1 MRRIALKALAVSL
14 SLGSAGFVRGERV
27 TVSLGGAGW
36 TCDGVAVSVPHTWN
50 AVDGAD
56 GLGPKNEGSAGAV
69 SYLRKAATYRRAL
82 PDPKPGK
89 LYFLRCEAVSQKAV
103 VRVNG
108 REAGRHEG
116 AFTAFC
122 FDVTGLLK
130 PAGNVLEIVADNRI
144 DKDIPPIEADFTMF
158 GGIYRDVTLIET
170 DVLHID
176 PTVDGAPGVEIA
188 SDPATGEVAASARVR
203 GAANWTATYSV
214 EGPGLA
220 APVVSTEARFRV
232 PGFRLWSP
240 EAPNVYRLT
249 VTVAADGQSDAVT
262 LPFGFRKVEFRR
274 DGFYLNGVRRQMHG
288 VNYHQDREGKGWAI
302 SKGDIREDIAIIRDL
317 GCDAI
322 RTAHYPH
329 SDFCYDRCDAEGL
342 LAWVEAPN
350 VNRIRFTDGYVRNAR
365 TLVREMIAQLK
376 HHPSVFTWSTSN
388 EINFRASEKEGGVT
402 EPGRSAAYMADL
414 KALANACDPSR
425 PDSTAT
431 FREYQVDE
439 NRVPTLIGFNIYP
452 GWYRSTPDG
461 VTATLDR
468 IFAANPAFTTIA
480 ISEYGAGASVHHH
493 ADVLVRGGA
502 AEGNP
507 GPADWHPEEYQA
519 WVHCRNYRALVADRR
534 VWGTFVWLMFD
545 FAADVVNEGWPF
557 GQNDKG
563 LMTYGHRTKKDAF
576 WFYRANWR
584 PDEPQLHL
592 VGKRLTRWY
601 GDRVSV
607 LGFSTVGPVT
617 LKVNGKV
624 VGTRTPDEVK
634 TVFWRDVPVPSGENT
649 VELVAGDRVEKAIW
663 KML

>member
-1 MRRIALKALAVSL
+1 MANGWTKAAIVALVA
-14 SLGSAGFVRGERV
+14 AGAFSGTARV
-27 TVSLGGAGW
+27 TIPLSGDGW
-36 TCDGVAVSVPHTWN
+36 TCDGVSVSVPHTWN
-50 AVDGAD
+50 AIDGSD

-69 SYLRKAATYRRAL
+69 SYLRKAATYRRTL
-82 PDPKPGK
+82 PDPKPDK
-89 LYFLRCEAVSQKAV
+89 RYFLRCEAVSQKAT

-130 PAGNVLEIVADNRI
+130 PEGNVLEIIADNRI

-158 GGIYRDVTLIET
+158 GGIYRDVWLIET
-170 DVLHID
+170 DELRID

-188 SDPATGEVAASARVR
+188 ADADSGEVVVSVR
-203 GAANWTATYSV
+203 AKGAAAWRTTCTV
-214 EGPGLA
+214 EGPGLSEPFA
-220 APVVSTEARFRV
+220 TESTRFAL
-232 PGFRLWSP
+232 PGFRRWSP
-240 EAPNVYRLT
+240 ESPNVYRLT
-249 VTVAADGQSDAVT
+249 VAVAADGQSDAVT
-262 LPFGFRKVEFRR
+262 LPFGFRKIEFRK

-288 VNYHQDREGKGWAI
+288 VNYHQDRENKGWAI
-302 SKGDIREDIAIIRDL
+302 TKDDIREDFSIIRDL

-350 VNRIRFTDGYVRNAR
+350 VNRIRFTEGYRRNAQ
-365 TLVREMIAQLK
+365 TLIREMVAQLK

-402 EPGRSAAYMADL
+402 ESGRSAAFMSEL
-414 KALANACDPSR
+414 KALANACDSTR

-431 FREYQVDE
+431 FREYQVEE

-452 GWYRSTPDG
+452 GWYRNTPDS
-461 VTATLDR
+461 VPATLDK
-468 IFAANPAFTTIA
+468 IFAANPFFTTIA
-480 ISEYGAGASVHHH
+480 VSEYGAGASVFHH
-493 ADVLVRGGA
+493 AELFARGGSS
-502 AEGNP
+502 EDKP
-507 GPADWHPEEYQA
+507 GPANWHPEEYQA
-519 WVHCRNYRALVADRR
+519 WVHYRNYRSLVSDRR

-563 LMTYGHRTKKDAF
+563 LMTYDHRTKKDAY

-584 PDEPQLHL
+584 PDEPLLHL
-592 VGKRLTRWY
+592 VGKRLKGLY
-601 GDRVSV
+601 GEKASV
-607 LGFSTVGPVT
+607 LGFSTVGDVT
-617 LKVNGKV
+617 LKMNGKV
-624 VGTRTPDEVK
+624 VGTQTPDAVK
-634 TVFWRDVPVPSGENT
+634 TVCWRDVPLASGEN
-649 VELVAGDRVEKAIW
+649 VIELIAGDRSEKAVW
-663 KML
+663 KSY